1 VFLCE
6 ELRLHVLLVE
16 DEPAI
21 AETVVYALQSENIR
35 CEWTSTGQ
43 AALDAIKS
51 ETPSLILLDIGLP
64 DRNGFDLF
72 KSIREL
78 TAASILF
85 LTSRHSEIDQVLGL
99 ELGADDYITKPFS
112 PRVLSAK
119 VRAHLRRVETS
130 LPAVEKTNELFVHDK
145 EAGRIRV
152 RGQTLDLS
160 RYEYGVLALLMGHP
174 ERIYSR
180 EQLMEIVWQRP
191 EESFDR
197 TVDTHIKTLRQK
209 IKEIDSALNPIK
221 TQRGLGY
228 SFEAPKK

>member
-1 VFLCE
+1 M
-6 ELRLHVLLVE
+6 HVLLVE

-21 AETVVYALQSENIR
+21 AETVVYALQSENIQ
-35 CEWTSTGQ
+35 CEWVSTGQ
-43 AALDAIKS
+43 DALDSIKR
-51 ETPSLILLDIGLP
+51 EQPSLVLLDIGLP

-78 TAASILF
+78 TTTSILF

-119 VRAHLRRVETS
+119 VRAHLRRLETS
-130 LPAVEKTNELFVHDK
+130 VPAVEKTNELFVHDK

-152 RGQTLDLS
+152 KGQTLDLS
-160 RYEYGVLALLMGHP
+160 RYEYGILALLMSHP

-209 IKEIDSALNPIK
+209 IKEIDSSLNPIK

-228 SFEAPKK
+228 SFEAPKT

>member
-1 VFLCE
+1 M
-6 ELRLHVLLVE
+6 HVLLVE

-21 AETVVYALQSENIR
+21 AETVVYALQSENIQ
-35 CEWTSTGQ
+35 CEWVSTGQ

-119 VRAHLRRVETS
+119 VRVHLRRVET
-130 LPAVEKTNELFVHDK
+130 AVTAVVKTNELFEHDK

-152 RGQTLDLS
+152 KGQTLDLS

-180 EQLMEIVWQRP
+180 ELLMEIVWQRP

-209 IKEIDSALNPIK
+209 IKEIDSSLNSIK

>member
-1 VFLCE
+1 M
-6 ELRLHVLLVE
+6 HVLLVE

-130 LPAVEKTNELFVHDK
+130 LPSVEKTNELFVHDK

-152 RGQTLDLS
+152 KGQTLDLS
-160 RYEYGVLALLMGHP
+160 RYEYGVLALLMSHP

-228 SFEAPKK
+228 SFEALKK